1 MSILL
6 APSMSSSFMWV
17 MHLVNGA
24 QFLNATLVLASP
36 PVAAISPVT
45 WIYASE

>member
-6 APSMSSSFMWV
+6 APSMSS

-24 QFLNATLVLASP
+24 QFLNATLVLVSP
-36 PVAAISPVT
+36 PVAVVSPIT
-45 WIYASE
+45 RIYASE